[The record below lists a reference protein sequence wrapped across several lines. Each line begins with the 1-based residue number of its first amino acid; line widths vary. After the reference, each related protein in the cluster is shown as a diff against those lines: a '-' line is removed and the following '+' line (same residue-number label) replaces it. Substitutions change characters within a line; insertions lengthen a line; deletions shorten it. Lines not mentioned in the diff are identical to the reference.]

1 MSVTASWSSRF
12 NTIRYIQAP
21 FRYSYITCVVC
32 SPSDQDSMT
41 LRKNEEAILGEVII
55 KKYDPQKN
63 RISPEIFGGK
73 LNF

>member
-1 MSVTASWSSRF
+1 
-12 NTIRYIQAP
+12 
-21 FRYSYITCVVC
+21 
-32 SPSDQDSMT
+32 MT